1 MGSIKRKADGL
12 YEVYRPIR
20 SGIGYKIQTI
30 SFNDGLTDADLL
42 FIVLDRLSIEKNAAA
57 IYYLQKALDAMK

>member
-1 MGSIKRKADGL
+1 MGSIKRKADGI

-30 SFNDGLTDADLL
+30 NFNDGLTDDDLL
-42 FIVLDRLSIEKNAAA
+42 YIVLDRLSIKKNAAA
-57 IYYLQKALDAMK
+57 IYHVQKALDAMK